1 MSDNI
6 IAIVIPVIMIAI
18 IFAWVPLLNLICPTC
33 PRASGWQ
40 YLREVTPSATPP
52 ALFNRASTPR
62 ISFGD
67 LKPQIVSL

>member
-40 YLREVTPSATPP
+40 YLQEVAPSATPP
-52 ALFNRASTPR
+52 TLFNSR
-62 ISFGD
+62 IHPADILRGS
-67 LKPQIVSL
+67 QTANR

>member
-18 IFAWVPLLNLICPTC
+18 IFAWVPLLNLIFPTC

-52 ALFNRASTPR
+52 ALFKSRIHPADILRGSQTANR
-62 ISFGD
+62 
-67 LKPQIVSL
+67 